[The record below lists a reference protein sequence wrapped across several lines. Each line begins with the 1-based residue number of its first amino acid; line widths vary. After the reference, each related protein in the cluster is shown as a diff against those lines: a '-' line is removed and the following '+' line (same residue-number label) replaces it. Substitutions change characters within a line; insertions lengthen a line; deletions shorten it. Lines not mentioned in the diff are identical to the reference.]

1 MQKNPTT
8 KEDQIQESKPKKVKK
23 NKHPTTCVDKVRHIL
38 NCGICGSENLVWSG
52 VVGCN
57 NCGEEKYYIVEGYS
71 WHKRNHNETD
81 TDCDCKDIY
90 DMVKRKY
97 TKYRIEIESCVDC
110 GAMKS
115 TICPACKRYGIW
127 SDKHGLK
134 KNCQHC
140 GYRS

>member
-23 NKHPTTCVDKVRHIL
+23 NKHPTLCVDKTKSIL
-38 NCGICGSENLVWSG
+38 NCGICGSENLIWSG

-57 NCGEEKYYIVEGYS
+57 NCGEEKYYIIEEHS
-71 WHKRNHNETD
+71 WWSKNKKDSHV
-81 TDCDCKDIY
+81 DCDCKDVY
-90 DMVKRKY
+90 VNGHWS
-97 TKYRIEIESCVDC
+97 KYRIEIESCVDC
-110 GAMKS
+110 DAMKS
-115 TICPACKRYGIW
+115 SICPNCKRRLW
-127 SDKHGLK
+127 VDKYGLK